1 MKSFGIFLFLVFNFI
16 NGLSAHDDLCSKSN
30 CMHRRQTQFNDK
42 NALIWSKKNTEIPTK
57 YWKLIHT
64 DLDIEPIWKTKQLK
78 GTAVLRI
85 HPYFYEQREIVLDAQ
100 KMDIHSIEVIHKK
113 ANVFSSFNYDS
124 TKLKIT
130 LSKVFKQKDTLLV
143 KIKYTSNPERIKSK
157 GGSAISSDKGLYF
170 INTDSSKKDVPVHL
184 WTQGEPEA
192 NSCWFPT
199 FDHPSVKHSQ
209 RIKVTYPNH
218 FTSLSNGKR
227 ISSVKNA
234 NKTTTDIWEQKMP
247 HAVYLS
253 ALIIGDYKIVTDKWK
268 NIDVNYYMEPKYENV
283 ARPIFGRTPQ
293 MITYFSNLL
302 DYPFPWEKYSQ
313 VIVHEYVSGAME
325 NTSAVT
331 FNTGFQKDLRELYD
345 ANDDETIAHELFHHW
360 FGDVT
365 NCESWTHL
373 TLNESFA
380 NYSEYLWYDYFYGHD
395 RAQLHWYNDLQAY
408 FYQSKVKRD
417 PLVRTEYTTPDDVFD
432 VITYNKGGKILHML
446 RTILGDDAF
455 FKSLSHYLKKHAYKT
470 AEYSD
475 FRKACEEVTGLD
487 LEWFFNQ
494 WYLKGG
500 HPIITTEWK
509 QNGNEVMLY
518 LSQKHN
524 FDSTFIYRI
533 PMDLDMYAENNV
545 IRKNIVLE
553 KSKDT
558 FVFILNE
565 KVKAINFDA
574 SNVLVAQK
582 KDKKTTE
589 ENIYL
594 LKNAPNFLDQYYAI
608 QRLKEEVEKEDVL
621 AAISDA
627 LDSKKS
633 EIQTLAI
640 QLLEK
645 EHFEKLNQL
654 ENKLVTIANGK
665 KNSEARAAAILKLD
679 EANRIKNHISLIENC
694 LKDSSY
700 IVEAAAIKGLN
711 SIDSTRALDLA
722 KNRLE
727 SKNTDLRFAAIE
739 IVSNTNDTNYL
750 NYFKKN
756 LETKR
761 GTDKILAGIGFSK
774 MIANTD
780 AQNWTKS
787 IQFLDTFFE
796 NPKNRKMYLANYIA
810 NGIITKLDKN
820 KSEVNGNRKL
830 EIQKKYLVWTKSNEN
845 KNVDEENED
854 AEE

>member
-1 MKSFGIFLFLVFNFI
+1 
-16 NGLSAHDDLCSKSN
+16 
-30 CMHRRQTQFNDK
+30 
-42 NALIWSKKNTEIPTK
+42 
-57 YWKLIHT
+57 
-64 DLDIEPIWKTKQLK
+64 
-78 GTAVLRI
+78 
-85 HPYFYEQREIVLDAQ
+85 
-100 KMDIHSIEVIHKK
+100 
-113 ANVFSSFNYDS
+113 
-124 TKLKIT
+124 
-130 LSKVFKQKDTLLV
+130 
-143 KIKYTSNPERIKSK
+143 
-157 GGSAISSDKGLYF
+157 
-170 INTDSSKKDVPVHL
+170 
-184 WTQGEPEA
+184 
-192 NSCWFPT
+192 
-199 FDHPSVKHSQ
+199 
-209 RIKVTYPNH
+209 
-218 FTSLSNGKR
+218 
-227 ISSVKNA
+227 
-234 NKTTTDIWEQKMP
+234 
-247 HAVYLS
+247 
-253 ALIIGDYKIVTDKWK
+253 
-268 NIDVNYYMEPKYENV
+268 
-283 ARPIFGRTPQ
+283 
-293 MITYFSNLL
+293 
-302 DYPFPWEKYSQ
+302 
-313 VIVHEYVSGAME
+313 
-325 NTSAVT
+325 
-331 FNTGFQKDLRELYD
+331 
-345 ANDDETIAHELFHHW
+345 
-360 FGDVT
+360 
-365 NCESWTHL
+365 
-373 TLNESFA
+373 
-380 NYSEYLWYDYFYGHD
+380 
-395 RAQLHWYNDLQAY
+395 LHWYNDIQAY

-524 FDSTFIYRI
+524 FDSTFTYRI
-533 PMDLDMYAENNV
+533 PMDLDMYAENNI

-558 FVFILNE
+558 FVFVLNE
-565 KVKAINFDA
+565 KVKAVNFDA

-594 LKNAPNFLDQYYAI
+594 LKHTPNYLDQYYAI
-608 QRLKEEVEKEDVL
+608 QRLKEEVQKEEVL
-621 AAISDA
+621 AAIFEA

-633 EIQTLAI
+633 EIQTTAL
-640 QLLEK
+640 QLLDK

-665 KNSEARAAAILKLD
+665 KNSEARAAAILKLE

-750 NYFKKN
+750 NYFKNN

-820 KSEVNGNRKL
+820 KSELSANRKL
-830 EIQKKYLVWTKSNEN
+830 EIQKKYLVWTKSNKSN
-845 KNVDEENED
+845 NVDEENED